1 MFLVAL
7 SPVPFNHQEY
17 CPKSLSSIGEGT
29 HAPSLGFHI
38 PLQLHLINLDFGHV
52 IFCDESNL
60 SSQYIS
66 HFNQPCLCTNLDF
79 VPWLVHP

>member
-38 PLQLHLINLDFGHV
+38 PLQLQTPSPPLYMIWRMSYNTHDLGFEWVINLLNAEQV
-52 IFCDESNL
+52 KVKE
-60 SSQYIS
+60 
-66 HFNQPCLCTNLDF
+66 
-79 VPWLVHP
+79 